1 MSEAPDQAEI
11 IVLAGKTLGRVHDQL
26 FGQFIELTGRCIN
39 GGLYD
44 PASAHARPDGLRAD
58 VVEAL
63 RETRPGYLRYPGGCA
78 ASYFEWQ
85 DLVGPVA
92 SRPRAR
98 LFREHGGRA
107 QSTAFGIPEAWALC
121 RELGT
126 ELYLCVNANTQS
138 PEDAANLVEYLN
150 CAQPTRYADLRRSHG
165 REDPY
170 GVKYFGLGNEIYGS
184 WQAGQKTAA
193 EYAAWCAEAIRQ
205 MKAVDP
211 SIHVVVCGLGRPDP
225 EWDRTVMFRLIGLAD
240 SISMHNYFGRPVFAD
255 LMAASRICE
264 KMFRGVNQVI
274 DEAMDMPLGVHSRA
288 HRDLGGLPTVTRRP
302 GIAFDEWN
310 LWYRASHASLHDV
323 EEIYHYADALA
334 AASLMHVILR
344 NADTVD
350 LANISLAINTL
361 GPIFTEGDR
370 LVRQTIWYAH
380 KLIRDAH
387 VGRLV
392 ETVVDAPVFKAK
404 HERFFCGIVDV
415 EKAKDERLPTLE
427 HFDDIS
433 AVDVVASIDEAKRKL
448 TLSIVQKL
456 ETRALEVRLDLRGVS
471 VAGKTMTVQRL
482 TRDGDLWCE
491 NTIERPD
498 RVSIATQTE
507 PLTTALTLPPAS
519 LTVIEFAISE

>member
-1 MSEAPDQAEI
+1 MNQSTDIADI
-11 IVLAGKTLGRVHDQL
+11 IVFAGKTLGTVHDRL
-26 FGQFIELTGRCIN
+26 FGQFIEMTGRCIN

-44 PASAHARPDGLRAD
+44 PTSAHARADGLRAD

-63 RETRPGYLRYPGGCA
+63 REERPGYLRYPGGCA

-92 SRPRAR
+92 ARPRAR
-98 LFREHGGRA
+98 LFRGHGGQA

-121 RELGT
+121 QELGS

-150 CAQPTRYADLRRSHG
+150 SKQPTRYADLRRSHG
-165 REDPY
+165 REAPY

-193 EYAAWCAEAIRQ
+193 DYAVWCAEAIRQ

-211 SIHVVVCGLGRPDP
+211 GIHVVVCGLGRPDP
-225 EWDRTVMFRLIGLAD
+225 EWDRIVMFRLIGLAD

-264 KMFRGVNQVI
+264 MMFRGVNQVI
-274 DEAMDMPLGVHSRA
+274 DEAMDLPLGVSTRV
-288 HRDLGGLPTVTRRP
+288 HRDLGGLPVVTRRP

-310 LWYRASHASLHDV
+310 LWYRAPHAPVHDV
-323 EEIYHYADALA
+323 EEIFHYADALA

-344 NADTVD
+344 NADAVD
-350 LANISLAINTL
+350 LANISLAVNAL

-370 LVRQTIWYAH
+370 MVRQTIWYAH

-387 VGRLV
+387 VGRMV

-404 HERFFCGIVDV
+404 HERFFCGIVDI
-415 EKAKDERLPTLE
+415 EKAKNEHLPTLE
-427 HFDDIS
+427 HFDDIP
-433 AVDVVASIDEAKRKL
+433 AVDAAVSIDEAGRKM

-456 ETRALEVRLDLRGVS
+456 ETRPLTVRLDLRGV
-471 VAGKTMTVQRL
+471 ALKGKTMTVHRL
-482 TRDGDLWCE
+482 TNDGGLWSE
-491 NTIERPD
+491 NTIARPD
-498 RVSIATQTE
+498 RVGIATTTE
-507 PLTTALTLPPAS
+507 PLTTTLTLPPAS
-519 LTVIEFAISE
+519 LTVIEYAI